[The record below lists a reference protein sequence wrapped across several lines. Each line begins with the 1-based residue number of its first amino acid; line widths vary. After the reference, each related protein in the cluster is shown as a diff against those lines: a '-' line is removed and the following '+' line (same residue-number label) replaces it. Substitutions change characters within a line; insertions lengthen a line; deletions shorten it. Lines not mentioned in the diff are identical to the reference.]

1 MLLSWSLVGAQGEHG
16 RIRFLACVTSF
27 TDKLLITPN
36 HTAFGN
42 QLAEDY
48 ARSLPN
54 VRERHR
60 GNHCDKQYG
69 LYIEHAAAEKRSLRF
84 YFTCIYMTPTN
95 LRYHLHTLLFA
106 VTDRVFPPSCS
117 HLADLY

>member
-27 TDKLLITPN
+27 TDELLITPI

-54 VRERHR
+54 VRECPR
-60 GNHCDKQYG
+60 GNHRDKQYG

-84 YFTCIYMTPTN
+84 YFTCIYMTPMNPRYLMRWMIWERTN
-95 LRYHLHTLLFA
+95 VLM
-106 VTDRVFPPSCS
+106 
-117 HLADLY
+117 